1 MSTNLEPITWDVLI
15 QGGGPVG
22 LACAAWC
29 LQQLPTLKLVLV
41 DRNPSSDEALDNGE
55 KRSDTRGIA
64 LSHGSKLLLETIH
77 AWPTNC
83 PEIHRVHVSQA
94 GRFGRAIMTREELQ
108 QDALGHI
115 ARYRDIHLAL
125 RQALRK
131 LQASSPHFSW
141 VHSNEN
147 PDLASQIE
155 LAKSA
160 CIVHA
165 EGGLFNQQE
174 WIEAG
179 RSYDQTALVGLVE
192 VNKPQAHQAWERF
205 TTEGPLALLP
215 SHAGERF
222 LNLVWCSAPSTA
234 QHRLEL
240 TEPDFLAALQHQFG
254 SRLGQFISVRERRI
268 YELGLNYRKEVAVG
282 NAVWIGNAAQTLH
295 PVAGQGLNL
304 GLRDAYLL
312 AEKLAW
318 FFSRPAPLDSAN
330 SLNSVLQDYARTR
343 NADRKT
349 TIGITDFLAR
359 VFTSH
364 FLPVVFTRG
373 LALSALQWLP
383 PLKTSLARQ
392 MMFGRR

>member
-1 MSTNLEPITWDVLI
+1 MSANLEPITWDVLI

-131 LQASSPHFSW
+131 LKPSSPHFSW